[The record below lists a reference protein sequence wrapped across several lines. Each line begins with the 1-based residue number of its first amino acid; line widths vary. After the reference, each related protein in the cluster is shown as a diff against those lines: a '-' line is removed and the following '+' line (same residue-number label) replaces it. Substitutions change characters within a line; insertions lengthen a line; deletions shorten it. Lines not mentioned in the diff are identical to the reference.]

1 MNGLNKQDI
10 DYRINNGLV
19 NNQKDKNTKTIKKII
34 LDNTITLFNI
44 LNIVLL
50 VLVLTTRSFR
60 NGLFAIIIV
69 VNTIIAIGSELKAKR
84 IIDKLKLATKNILT
98 VVREGKKQ
106 EINEDEVLLDD
117 IIYFSA
123 GDTVLLDTI
132 IEKGEV
138 NADESVITG
147 ESDAIKKKK
156 EDKLIS
162 GSVIVSGNCYAKVIA
177 INNDNYASKL
187 VKDASTIKTEDS
199 YLKKNINNIIKI
211 ITIIII
217 PIGVLLFISQYFK
230 SNLTYNEAI
239 LSVVA
244 GVVGMIPEG
253 LILLTTTALFVG
265 VITLGKKNVIV
276 QKLNG
281 IEELACTDVLC
292 LDKTGTIT
300 TGELEVI
307 KEINLSKHNFS
318 NIIASLTPEVYNST
332 DKALTS
338 YYQGEANYHVKKHIP
353 FTSTRKYKAIFTE
366 EKVYALGALE
376 YMTTQDI
383 KKYDKEVGKYIKE
396 GCRVLTLVE
405 GSNIEK
411 NNKIKDAKILGFII
425 LKDRLRDNAQEILNY
440 FYEQNVD
447 IKIISGDHPDTIVN
461 ITKGLLK
468 ETKCITGPEIDADFQ
483 NLDNIVNS
491 FNIFARVTPNQK
503 REIIKAL
510 KKKKTVAYIGDG
522 VNDILALKESNCG
535 IALEGGS
542 PATKNVSQIVLT
554 TSDFSVLP
562 KVIKEGRKVVNNIE
576 RVSCM
581 YLLKTMYSI
590 LLSLLSIIFTVTYP
604 FYPIQLTLISTVCVG
619 IPSLFLALEPN
630 YSKVTK
636 GFLRKVFKN
645 VIPNGI
651 CIFTN
656 ILVIELLCITFHFDY
671 EFFRIVA
678 VALTG
683 FVTLNLL
690 YRISKPLTFIRKVL
704 VVGCFTTFF
713 ATLFFA
719 PNSLLIKNVNIF
731 NIILSLALIYVNAK
745 YIQILYRAYDKIE
758 EYVDKKVLNIK
769 NWLKNYL

>member
-1 MNGLNKQDI
+1 MDGLNKQEI
-10 DYRINNGLV
+10 DYRKNNGLV
-19 NNQKDKNTKTIKKII
+19 NNQKDKNSKTIKEII

-84 IIDKLKLATKNILT
+84 IIDKLKLATKNTLT

-138 NADESVITG
+138 NTDESVITG

-217 PIGVLLFISQYFK
+217 PIGVLLFISQYWR

-300 TGELEVI
+300 EGAMELVDVVAEDSYTSNDVDEILSNIAFSFDNSNATLDAIRDKYKEKGEWEVDDKLEFSSSRKYSAVSFHDKGTYYLGAPEFVLKDKFNDVVTKLQDSDQYSKLKDQVDNVI
-307 KEINLSKHNFS
+307 VQVNDKINEVKEKMSEQEFDDFSDLEDEINDIEDDLNV
-318 NIIASLTPEVYNST
+318 II
-332 DKALTS
+332 D
-338 YYQGEANYHVKKHIP
+338 
-353 FTSTRKYKAIFTE
+353 
-366 EKVYALGALE
+366 
-376 YMTTQDI
+376 D
-383 KKYDKEVGKYIKE
+383 
-396 GCRVLTLVE
+396 
-405 GSNIEK
+405 
-411 NNKIKDAKILGFII
+411 
-425 LKDRLRDNAQEILNY
+425 LKD
-440 FYEQNVD
+440 
-447 IKIISGDHPDTIVN
+447 
-461 ITKGLLK
+461 
-468 ETKCITGPEIDADFQ
+468 
-483 NLDNIVNS
+483 
-491 FNIFARVTPNQK
+491 
-503 REIIKAL
+503 
-510 KKKKTVAYIGDG
+510 
-522 VNDILALKESNCG
+522 
-535 IALEGGS
+535 
-542 PATKNVSQIVLT
+542 
-554 TSDFSVLP
+554 
-562 KVIKEGRKVVNNIE
+562 
-576 RVSCM
+576 
-581 YLLKTMYSI
+581 
-590 LLSLLSIIFTVTYP
+590 
-604 FYPIQLTLISTVCVG
+604 
-619 IPSLFLALEPN
+619 
-630 YSKVTK
+630 
-636 GFLRKVFKN
+636 
-645 VIPNGI
+645 
-651 CIFTN
+651 
-656 ILVIELLCITFHFDY
+656 
-671 EFFRIVA
+671 
-678 VALTG
+678 
-683 FVTLNLL
+683 
-690 YRISKPLTFIRKVL
+690 
-704 VVGCFTTFF
+704 
-713 ATLFFA
+713 
-719 PNSLLIKNVNIF
+719 
-731 NIILSLALIYVNAK
+731 
-745 YIQILYRAYDKIE
+745 
-758 EYVDKKVLNIK
+758 
-769 NWLKNYL
+769 